1 AHSPIM
7 RDVVAKARGGVPVL
21 GICNGFQVLI
31 KAGLLPGPGEAPG
44 AVWSERPPATL
55 THNASGRFE
64 CRWVTLRPQPSNCLW
79 TEGIEDTIDCPI
91 AHGEGRYVH
100 PDVDALTAAG
110 QVTLTYV
117 GANPNGSIAS
127 IAGVCNPAGNVLGLM
142 PHPEN
147 HLLPRQ
153 HPTAGLD
160 PARDP
165 ERHLGL
171 RIFRNGVA
179 AAAQM

>member
-1 AHSPIM
+1 MAEPRDGSVVFERHHYPI
-7 RDVVAKARGGVPVL
+7 V
-21 GICNGFQVLI
+21 I
-31 KAGLLPGPGEAPG
+31 
-44 AVWSERPPATL
+44 
-55 THNASGRFE
+55 
-64 CRWVTLRPQPSNCLW
+64 LRMP
-79 TEGIEDTIDCPI
+79 T
-91 AHGEGRYVH
+91 
-100 PDVDALTAAG
+100 
-110 QVTLTYV
+110 
-117 GANPNGSIAS
+117 NGSVAS

-147 HLLPRQ
+147 HVLPRQ